1 MKKSV
6 VLFLMVMLLLTGS
19 KVNNLK
25 RHNNFRVQSNYA
37 YAVEPEDL
45 YQTMAYCTMWGL
57 TFACT
62 TRQLSEKCWRG
73 HCIVPY

>member
-37 YAVEPEDL
+37 YAVEPDYIKPWHTALCGDL
-45 YQTMAYCTMWGL
+45 LLPVLHGN
-57 TFACT
+57 
-62 TRQLSEKCWRG
+62 
-73 HCIVPY
+73 